1 MIRKE
6 YNKMKIH
13 HIAITVNNLKQSIDF
28 YTSLFGFK
36 IIKTFER
43 KDLNGKAAFIELNDC
58 KLELWEFE
66 DMKENKDSLTDLKTR
81 GIRHIAFE
89 VDNLS
94 KTIIQLK
101 AKGIH
106 CTTAKLGASGHN
118 YSFLADPN
126 GVAIELYEK

>member
-1 MIRKE
+1 
-6 YNKMKIH
+6 MKLH

-28 YTSLFGFK
+28 YTSILGFSIVK
-36 IIKTFER
+36 QFER

-58 KLELWEFE
+58 KLELWEFK
-66 DMKENKDSLTDLKTR
+66 DMKENKDSLVDLKIR

-101 AKGIH
+101 AKGIE
-106 CTTAKLGASGHN
+106 CSKPKLGASGHN
-118 YSFLADPN
+118 YSFITDPN
-126 GVAIELYEK
+126 GIALELYEK